1 MSMNTNTINIYVTG
15 KNLAGILEAVPPPAG
30 MTSRIIS
37 LEAGTHI
44 TAKAQNVFILKKI
57 PPRLIDGAKYVLC
70 CKNHT
75 DINAETLST
84 LYDLWPE
91 PLTPSLLKFYYA
103 KLLERISREIESTSE
118 EIEHQKRMI
127 EMARQDYLT
136 GLATRWYLQ
145 DYIKKNQDE
154 RNVTCIYFD
163 LDNFKKVN
171 DTYGHQAGDRALAA
185 TAEMMQREFTDGFCA
200 RMGGDEFMIV
210 LLGLRD
216 SSEVERKVNTFMAG
230 LLDYYAGTKTMKAL
244 SISVGIAQKT
254 NGEDKSIDRLIHES
268 DIALYEAKKS
278 GRACCKVYSPS
289 MEEGRDN
296 DRESGRTYYLVD
308 YENVHSAGLDGI
320 HKLDDSSTV
329 CIFYTKNANK
339 LAPSLNIG
347 MLESKAKITYIHAE
361 AGAKNALDF
370 QLSSYLG
377 ELIMEN
383 GSECKYFIV
392 SKDSGFA
399 ALIPFWKE
407 RGVEVEIVSDISG
420 NGLFSHDDIAQKVVI
435 LTGEVQLAP
444 MIAGIIRHAK
454 TKTQVNNSLQKL
466 YKGTRKCGQVY
477 RMIKPLIENKPG
489 DNNSPPEKTVTL
501 GEILQVPESSQD
513 PQVLP
518 ST

>member
-1 MSMNTNTINIYVTG
+1 MSMNTNAIYVYVTG
-15 KNLAGILEAVPPPAG
+15 KNLAQILSALPLPPGLTVEVTA
-30 MTSRIIS
+30 I
-37 LEAGTHI
+37 EAGTRI
-44 TAKAQNVFILKKI
+44 NPRAFNVFILKKI
-57 PPRLIDGAKYVLC
+57 PQKIIDGAKYVLC
-70 CKNHT
+70 SKSYA
-75 DINAETLST
+75 DVDRETLDV

-91 PLTPSLLKFYYA
+91 PLTAPLLGFYFL
-103 KLLERISREIESTSE
+103 KLIDRVRLELESTSE
-118 EIEHQKRMI
+118 EIEHRKRI
-127 EMARQDYLT
+127 VEMARQDYLT

-145 DYIKKNQDE
+145 EYISKNQNE
-154 RNVTCIYFD
+154 SNVTCIYFD

-210 LLGLRD
+210 LLGLREA
-216 SSEVERKVNTFMAG
+216 SEVERKVNTFMAG
-230 LLDYYAGTKTMKAL
+230 LLEYYADTKTMKAL
-244 SISVGIAQKT
+244 SVSVGIAQKT
-254 NGEDKSIDRLIHES
+254 HGEDKSIDRLIHES

-399 ALIPFWKE
+399 SLIPFWKE

-420 NGLFSHDDIAQKVVI
+420 DGIFSHDDIAQKADEVI
-435 LTGEVQLAP
+435 LMVSGIPVKVQ
-444 MIAGIIRHAK
+444 R
-454 TKTQVNNSLQKL
+454 QK
-466 YKGTRKCGQVY
+466 
-477 RMIKPLIENKPG
+477 
-489 DNNSPPEKTVTL
+489 
-501 GEILQVPESSQD
+501 
-513 PQVLP
+513 
-518 ST
+518 